1 MDFLT
6 AMSASQ
12 SGMSAQR
19 FRMNIIS
26 ANLANAQTTRT
37 PQGGPYRRQQV
48 VFGALPGQRTFEQ
61 ELRQQQVA
69 QDVNPL
75 QVKVLGVVSD
85 KRAPIMKYDPS
96 HPDSNDQGF
105 VAMPNINPTEE
116 MVDLMLATRSY
127 EANVAAFNATKM
139 MALKSLDIGRQ

>member
-6 AMSASQ
+6 AMSASS

-37 PQGGPYRRQQV
+37 PQGGPYRRQEV
-48 VFGALPGQRTFEQ
+48 VFGALPAQRNFEQ
-61 ELRQQQVA
+61 ELRSQQA
-69 QDVNPL
+69 SPVNPL
-75 QVKVLGVVSD
+75 HVKVLGVVTD
-85 KRAPIMKYDPS
+85 KRAPVMKYDPS

-116 MVDLMLATRSY
+116 MVDLLLATRSY
-127 EANVAAFNATKM
+127 EANVAAFNASKM
-139 MALKSLDIGRQ
+139 MALKALEIGKQ

>member
-12 SGMSAQR
+12 SGMSVQR

-48 VFGALPGQRTFEQ
+48 VVGALPAQRTFEQ
-61 ELRQQQVA
+61 ELREQQA
-69 QDVNPL
+69 GATLNPL
-75 QVKVLGVVSD
+75 HAKVLGVVTD
-85 KRAPIMKYDPS
+85 KRAPVMKFDPS

-127 EANVAAFNATKM
+127 EANVAAFNASKM
-139 MALKSLDIGRQ
+139 MALKALDIGKQ